1 MNMTKTPGIY
11 LLQFLLFLS
20 CNSEVRESKHIDSN
34 SKTAVDTIAHLDNNL
49 VKNDAPDAETRQDQ
63 GYAMPRQ
70 ASRKAQ
76 SPIDLLS
83 LTATKDGNAE
93 LAFKFPSQLTIVE
106 NLGHTIQLDFK
117 QGSTWSVDGKN
128 YEAKQIHFH
137 TPSEHLIDGIT
148 YPMELHFVSMLK
160 DADSNSNPSFLV
172 VGLLFRMGKEN
183 LFLKEFLRSIPGEE
197 GMKTKIDSIHVNLN
211 DLLSQLPK
219 TEKKPYFRYH
229 GSLTTPPFTER
240 VEWVVGKFI
249 FEATPEQ
256 IFDIEKLEGNN
267 ARHVQE
273 VNERK
278 LLIH

>member
-1 MNMTKTPGIY
+1 MTQRPGIY
-11 LLQFLLFLS
+11 LLQILLFLS
-20 CNSEVRESKHIDSN
+20 CNATVKESKHVDSN
-34 SKTAVDTIAHLDNNL
+34 SKPPADTAEHMGNNL

-63 GYAMPRQ
+63 GYALPRQ

-93 LAFKFPSQLTIVE
+93 LAFNFPSQLNLVE

-117 QGSTWSVDGKN
+117 PGSTWSVDGKN

-148 YPMELHFVSMLK
+148 YPMELHFVSTLK
-160 DADSNSNPSFLV
+160 DADSNSNTSFLV
-172 VGLLFRMGKEN
+172 VGLLFKMGKEN
-183 LFLKEFLRSIPGEE
+183 LFLNEFLRSIPGEE
-197 GMKTKIDSIHVNLN
+197 GMKSKIDSMHVNLN
-211 DLLSQLPK
+211 DLLTQLPK

-249 FEATPEQ
+249 FEASPEQ
-256 IFDIEKLEGNN
+256 IFEIEKFEGNN

-278 LLIH
+278 VAAH

>member
-1 MNMTKTPGIY
+1 MQKLKRQGIPPI
-11 LLQFLLFLS
+11 LFFLLMS
-20 CNSEVRESKHIDSN
+20 CHSEVRESKQADTNI
-34 SKTAVDTIAHLDNNL
+34 KPAVDTTQVLGNNL
-49 VKNDAPDAETRQDQ
+49 VKNDAPDAETKQDQ

-70 ASRKAQ
+70 ATRKAQ

-83 LTATKDGNAE
+83 VDAAKDANPE
-93 LAFKFPSQLTIVE
+93 LVFKFPSRLIVVE

-117 QGSTWSVDGKN
+117 QGSAWTVDGKT

-148 YPMELHFVSMLK
+148 YPMELHFVSILK
-160 DADSNSNPSFLV
+160 DSGASSNPSFLV
-172 VGLLFRMGKEN
+172 VGILFKMGKEN
-183 LFLKEFLRSIPGEE
+183 QFLKEFLRSIPAEE
-197 GMKTKIDSIHVNLN
+197 GGKARIDSIHVNLN

-219 TEKKPYFRYH
+219 NEKKTYFRYH
-229 GSLTTPPFTER
+229 GSLTTSPFTER

-249 FEATPEQ
+249 FEASPEQ

-273 VNERK
+273 ANGRK
-278 LLIH
+278 VVIH